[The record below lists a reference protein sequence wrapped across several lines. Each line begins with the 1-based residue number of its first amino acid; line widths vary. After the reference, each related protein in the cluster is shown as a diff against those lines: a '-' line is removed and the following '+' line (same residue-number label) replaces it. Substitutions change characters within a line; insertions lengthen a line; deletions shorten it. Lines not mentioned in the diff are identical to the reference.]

1 MPDHDVTP
9 PVDRDRLTLLYVL
22 YNARLVRHLRARLGA
37 RWPAAEDI
45 AQDTWVM
52 VAARLA
58 ECRVT
63 DAFAF
68 TWICE
73 LARTATLAHMRGT
86 RRETTVD
93 FTEFEAALLLPS
105 APAAE
110 DEAIANTVV
119 LAMLDQ
125 EPAPL
130 EVAA

>member
-1 MPDHDVTP
+1 MLEPDGTP
-9 PVDRDRLTLLYVL
+9 GSRDRLTLLYVI
-22 YNARLVRHLRARLGA
+22 YNARLVRHLRARLGS
-37 RWPAAEDI
+37 RWPTAEDI

-63 DAFAF
+63 DDYAF
-68 TWICE
+68 TWITE
-73 LARTATLAHMRGT
+73 LTRSATLAHMRGT

-93 FTEFEAALLLPS
+93 FTAFEAHLMLPP

-110 DEAIANTVV
+110 DEALANTVV

-125 EPAPL
+125 EPTEL
-130 EVAA
+130 EAAA

>member
-1 MPDHDVTP
+1 MLELDGTP
-9 PVDRDRLTLLYVL
+9 GDRDRLTLLYVI

-63 DAFAF
+63 DDYAF

-73 LARTATLAHMRGT
+73 LTRTATLAHMRGT
-86 RRETTVD
+86 RRETITD
-93 FTEFEAALLLPS
+93 FTSFTAGLLLPTVPS
-105 APAAE
+105 AE
-110 DEAIANTVV
+110 DEALANTVV

-125 EPAPL
+125 EPMPL